1 MRYLLKK
8 QVINRRRLLAGPRS
22 GPRQSAMA
30 GSSPFPLSLED
41 TSCPLFCSRSSS
53 KDVALRGA
61 QITWTGYEP
70 KPSAGVR
77 INQDSSRQVPRS
89 LCLMASQDQPH
100 NSIASLIKNTTCLSG
115 GLYLALGSLL
125 GLCARSGL
133 QSEVWQAI
141 LETEVMALGK
151 EALAEGESGLAI
163 DPHVGRGVLN
173 VRCVQTAAGAQ
184 DAPSRLAGPMC
195 VFAEQLRGRCRRR
208 SMSRKHRRLTSSWGG
223 TTGH

>member
-8 QVINRRRLLAGPRS
+8 QVINRRNCWLAHGVDPGNQQSQGPH
-22 GPRQSAMA
+22 P
-30 GSSPFPLSLED
+30 SL
-41 TSCPLFCSRSSS
+41 CPWRILPVHSYCSRSGS

-100 NSIASLIKNTTCLSG
+100 NSIASLIKTATCLSG

-141 LETEVMALGK
+141 LETEVMARGK

-184 DAPSRLAGPMC
+184 DAPNRLAGPMC

-223 TTGH
+223 TAGH